1 MYREESISS
10 AFSSVNGKSRGALD
24 RKVRVNGA
32 TLSEKLRTKDGRITK
47 AKAQMRKNASVL
59 SPEVLYFFRDE
70 MEKEALLTPASA
82 LKAMNYTGRGAFGKF
97 FEPTVRKAGQLGHR
111 AQMFAAS
118 PGVQQAMQ
126 SATQGAMY
134 GNVIPSLVVS
144 TVGGAAKALGGNAG
158 TSTILNNAGE
168 FAANFV

>member
-1 MYREESISS
+1 M
-10 AFSSVNGKSRGALD
+10 NGKSRGALD

-32 TLSEKLRTKDGRITK
+32 TLSEKLRTKDGKITK

-82 LKAMNYTGRGAFGKF
+82 LKAMNYTGRSAFGKF
-97 FEPTVRKAGQLGHR
+97 FQPAVNQAGKVGIQ
-111 AQMFAAS
+111 AQMFAAK
-118 PGVQQAMQ
+118 PGVQKVVQN
-126 SATQGAMY
+126 ATQGAIY
-134 GNVIPSLVVS
+134 GNVIPSLVGS
-144 TVGGAAKALGGNAG
+144 AAGGVAKAVGRNAG